1 MLKATVLFNSCRHTK
16 KILTLYLIWR
26 LVLLS
31 EKEQRRKPPTLK
43 FQAECIE
50 LKTALISD
58 HCGSTGILI
67 SFYMDKLV
75 FQSVDVIILISLFP
89 VPELKKSIRY
99 FRDTYIFD

>member
-1 MLKATVLFNSCRHTK
+1 MLRPRVLFNSCRHTK
-16 KILTLYLIWR
+16 KTLTLYLIWR

-43 FQAECIE
+43 FQAECRE

-58 HCGSTGILI
+58 HCDSTGTLI

-75 FQSVDVIILISLFP
+75 LQSVDVVIPHFFIHSA
-89 VPELKKSIRY
+89 
-99 FRDTYIFD
+99 